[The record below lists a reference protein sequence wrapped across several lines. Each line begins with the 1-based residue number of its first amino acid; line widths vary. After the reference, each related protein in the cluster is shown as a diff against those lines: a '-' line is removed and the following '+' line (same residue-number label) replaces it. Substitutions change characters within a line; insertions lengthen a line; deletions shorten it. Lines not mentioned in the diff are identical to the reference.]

1 MKRLMTMLLSLAM
14 LLSLCACGQSS
25 HGDADNPSNDNRSAT
40 DLDPITLTIGHSG
53 TEDSWNQT
61 MCLAIK
67 DELYKLSDGKITVNV
82 YPNSLL
88 GSDAE
93 MIISVING
101 DLSMQCTNTAGVT
114 HTVTDC
120 GVVDIPFILSDV
132 AEVRKVFSDETF
144 ISLMKDSFNESNLH
158 LLMLA
163 DQGFRCIT
171 SNKNITKFEDL
182 AGLQIR
188 VQDNPNQISIF
199 KDATLA
205 PTPLAF
211 SELYLALQQGLLQ
224 AQENPYRT
232 TVASKFYEV
241 QDYVTNSN
249 HVPQCNVLF
258 MGKNTYDNLPKAYQ
272 EIVDVAFNNLVP
284 VAQQIADESMSQDL
298 EFLQEKGMTFI
309 DFDQIEGLR
318 DTLKER
324 CVDNAV
330 ARTRE
335 TVKGEVVDAYLSAAG
350 YKSN

>member
-1 MKRLMTMLLSLAM
+1 
-14 LLSLCACGQSS
+14 
-25 HGDADNPSNDNRSAT
+25 
-40 DLDPITLTIGHSG
+40 
-53 TEDSWNQT
+53 
-61 MCLAIK
+61 
-67 DELYKLSDGKITVNV
+67 
-82 YPNSLL
+82 
-88 GSDAE
+88 
-93 MIISVING
+93 
-101 DLSMQCTNTAGVT
+101 
-114 HTVTDC
+114 
-120 GVVDIPFILSDV
+120 
-132 AEVRKVFSDETF
+132 
-144 ISLMKDSFNESNLH
+144 
-158 LLMLA
+158 MLA

-298 EFLQEKGMTFI
+298 EFLQENGMTFI